1 MTAHATSPTPASVAA
16 RVAAIPIFRWMIF
29 GLSGT
34 TISMNG
40 PNHHHRVWLESRLAY
55 RMQERAFG
63 GLKPSLRKKLEE
75 VGETGILPKQLR
87 GDSQRLLPG
96 TVLTRIYD
104 DIEHRVLVRGS
115 NDFEYQGQRFKS
127 LSAVAKR
134 ITGSHWSGPVF
145 FGLKAPASKK
155 GGRYEVVASKSNSR
169 SHAKEALRRL
179 HPQVH

>member
-16 RVAAIPIFRWMIF
+16 RVAAIPH
-29 GLSGT
+29 LS
-34 TISMNG
+34 MDDLWALWDDHFEER
-40 PNHHHRVWLESRLAY
+40 PHHHHRVWLESRLAY

-134 ITGSHWSGPVF
+134 STGSHWSGPVF
-145 FGLKAPASKK
+145 FGLKTPASKK
-155 GGRYEVVASKSNSR
+155 GAV
-169 SHAKEALRRL
+169 
-179 HPQVH
+179 